1 MEWQVRAILA
11 NCFIYGRG
19 ILFRSD
25 AAMLLLGGTM
35 SVDSSGELVV
45 HDVQAR
51 LHWPKSEGGARILAH
66 VQTAAVR

>member
-1 MEWQVRAILA
+1 
-11 NCFIYGRG
+11 
-19 ILFRSD
+19 
-25 AAMLLLGGTM
+25 M

-66 VQTAAVR
+66 VQTAAVPPKMMSSRYIT